1 MLRLHCRSA
10 VGDDTQAAQ
19 QDKRQAPSLSDELTS
34 PSGPQP
40 NAPKQQDE
48 LPYWLVAVLG
58 SLGALQTGY
67 LTWTKLTEGG
77 VVCPLGGGC
86 STVLSSDYATVFGIP
101 LTLVGCLAY
110 GSVAGLGIAGQRSG
124 GGPALQR
131 LTLAGGTALAA
142 TSANLLWIL
151 ARKFG
156 GEPCT
161 WCISSA
167 ILSIT
172 IFGAALQSFNL
183 RQLRQLALPG
193 AGIAASVS
201 IGLAVAWQGASSASV
216 DFGFDLPYQPVLVR
230 ESSPSEAPALAKR
243 LREAGA
249 KMYGA
254 FWCTHCHDQKEEF
267 GREAMSDFPYVECY
281 PDGVKNGTGVAKEC
295 IDADVKAFPTWIIN
309 GQHIEGQQTFAA
321 LEAALK

>member
-183 RQLRQLALPG
+183 SRC
-193 AGIAASVS
+193 
-201 IGLAVAWQGASSASV
+201 
-216 DFGFDLPYQPVLVR
+216 FVR
-230 ESSPSEAPALAKR
+230 ESSPKRGACPSQSGYGKLAPRFQAAPSQAPGILDWTSR
-243 LREAGA
+243 
-249 KMYGA
+249 
-254 FWCTHCHDQKEEF
+254 
-267 GREAMSDFPYVECY
+267 
-281 PDGVKNGTGVAKEC
+281 
-295 IDADVKAFPTWIIN
+295 
-309 GQHIEGQQTFAA
+309 GQS
-321 LEAALK
+321 